1 MYRIAIVNYQAGNLR
16 SVQKAL
22 EKVGAEAFV
31 TSNPDD
37 ILTADGVVFPGQGAC
52 DSSMQNLR
60 SRQLDTTIKEA
71 ISNGKPFLGVCLG
84 MQLLLQNSDEGDES
98 CLGILNGSVRE
109 LPRTVKRPH
118 MGWNQVQILHDDLLF
133 RDIPQDS
140 FFYFVHSFYADPM
153 QSEVVSGVTD
163 YGIEFC
169 SALSFDTEP
178 SRVDVGGDWSCSRL
192 FDLYRL
198 ASGVAC
204 KRGVP

>member
-109 LPRTVKRPH
+109 LPSTVKRPH
-118 MGWNQVQILHDDLLF
+118 MGWNQVQILNNDLLF

-169 SALSFDTEP
+169 SALSFDNVNAVQFHPEK
-178 SRVDVGGDWSCSRL
+178 SGLIGLQIYDNFLKYFCSK
-192 FDLYRL
+192 
-198 ASGVAC
+198 G
-204 KRGVP
+204 K

>member
-109 LPRTVKRPH
+109 LPNTVKRPH
-118 MGWNQVQILHDDLLF
+118 MGWNQVQILNNDLLF

-169 SALSFDTEP
+169 SALSFDNVNAVQFHPEK
-178 SRVDVGGDWSCSRL
+178 
-192 FDLYRL
+192 
-198 ASGVAC
+198 SGLIGLQIYDNFLKYFC
-204 KRGVP
+204 GKGK

>member
-31 TSNPDD
+31 TSSPDE
-37 ILTADGVVFPGQGAC
+37 ILRSDGVVFPGQGAC

-109 LPRTVKRPH
+109 LPSTVKRPH
-118 MGWNQVQILHDDLLF
+118 MGWNQVNILHDDLLF
-133 RDIPQDS
+133 RGIPQDS
-140 FFYFVHSFYADPM
+140 FFYFVHSFYAEPI

-169 SALSFDTEP
+169 SALSFDNVNAVQFHPEK
-178 SRVDVGGDWSCSRL
+178 
-192 FDLYRL
+192 
-198 ASGVAC
+198 SGLIGLKVYDNFLKYFC
-204 KRGVP
+204 GKGK

>member
-109 LPRTVKRPH
+109 LPSTVKRPH
-118 MGWNQVQILHDDLLF
+118 MGWNQVQILNNDLLF

-169 SALSFDTEP
+169 SALSFDNVNPVQFHPEK
-178 SRVDVGGDWSCSRL
+178 
-192 FDLYRL
+192 
-198 ASGVAC
+198 SGLIGLQIYDNFLKYFC
-204 KRGVP
+204 GRGK

>member
-109 LPRTVKRPH
+109 LPSMVKRPH
-118 MGWNQVQILHDDLLF
+118 MGWNQVQILNNDLLF

-153 QSEVVSGVTD
+153 QSEVVSGVTE

-169 SALSFDTEP
+169 SALSFDNVNAVQFHPEK
-178 SRVDVGGDWSCSRL
+178 
-192 FDLYRL
+192 
-198 ASGVAC
+198 SGLIGLQIYDNFLKYFC
-204 KRGVP
+204 GKGK

>member
-109 LPRTVKRPH
+109 LPSTVKRPH
-118 MGWNQVQILHDDLLF
+118 MGWNQVQILHNDLLF

-153 QSEVVSGVTD
+153 RSEVVSGVTD

-169 SALSFDTEP
+169 SALSFDNVNAVQFHPEK
-178 SRVDVGGDWSCSRL
+178 
-192 FDLYRL
+192 
-198 ASGVAC
+198 SGLIGLQIYDNFLKYFC
-204 KRGVP
+204 GKGK

>member
-109 LPRTVKRPH
+109 LPSTVKRPH
-118 MGWNQVQILHDDLLF
+118 MGWNQVQILHNDLLF

-169 SALSFDTEP
+169 SALSFDNVNAVQFHPEK
-178 SRVDVGGDWSCSRL
+178 
-192 FDLYRL
+192 
-198 ASGVAC
+198 SGLIGLRIYDNFLKYFC
-204 KRGVP
+204 GKGK

>member
-37 ILTADGVVFPGQGAC
+37 ILRADGVVFPGQGAC

-109 LPRTVKRPH
+109 LPSTVKRQH
-118 MGWNQVQILHDDLLF
+118 MGWNQVQILNNDLLF

-153 QSEVVSGVTD
+153 QGEVVSGVTD

-169 SALSFDTEP
+169 SALSFDNVNAVQFHPEK
-178 SRVDVGGDWSCSRL
+178 
-192 FDLYRL
+192 
-198 ASGVAC
+198 SGLIGLQIYDNFLKYFC
-204 KRGVP
+204 GKGK

>member
-1 MYRIAIVNYQAGNLR
+1 MYLIAIVNYQAGNLR

-109 LPRTVKRPH
+109 LPSTVKRPH
-118 MGWNQVQILHDDLLF
+118 MGGNQVQILHNDLLF

-169 SALSFDTEP
+169 SALSSDNVNAVQFHPEK
-178 SRVDVGGDWSCSRL
+178 
-192 FDLYRL
+192 
-198 ASGVAC
+198 SGLIGLQIYDNFLKYFC
-204 KRGVP
+204 GKGK

>member
-37 ILTADGVVFPGQGAC
+37 ILTAEGVVFPGQGAC

-98 CLGILNGSVRE
+98 CLGILNGNVRE
-109 LPRTVKRPH
+109 LPSTVKRPH
-118 MGWNQVQILHDDLLF
+118 MGWNQVQILNNDLLF
-133 RDIPQDS
+133 RDIPQES

-153 QSEVVSGVTD
+153 QNEVVSGVTD

-169 SALSFDTEP
+169 SALTFDNVNAVQFHPEK
-178 SRVDVGGDWSCSRL
+178 SGLVGLKIYDNFLKYFCGK
-192 FDLYRL
+192 
-198 ASGVAC
+198 G
-204 KRGVP
+204 K

>member
-71 ISNGKPFLGVCLG
+71 ISNGIPFLGVCLG

-109 LPRTVKRPH
+109 LPSTVKRPH
-118 MGWNQVQILHDDLLF
+118 MGWNQGQILNNDLLF

-169 SALSFDTEP
+169 SALSFDNVNAVQFHPEK
-178 SRVDVGGDWSCSRL
+178 
-192 FDLYRL
+192 
-198 ASGVAC
+198 SGLIGLKIYDNFLKYFC
-204 KRGVP
+204 GKGK

>member
-109 LPRTVKRPH
+109 LPSTVKRPH
-118 MGWNQVQILHDDLLF
+118 MGWNQVQILNNDLLF

-169 SALSFDTEP
+169 SALSFDNVNAVQFHPEK
-178 SRVDVGGDWSCSRL
+178 
-192 FDLYRL
+192 
-198 ASGVAC
+198 SGLIGLQIYDNFLKYFC
-204 KRGVP
+204 GKGK

>member
-109 LPRTVKRPH
+109 LPSTVKRPH
-118 MGWNQVQILHDDLLF
+118 MGWNQVQILNNDLLF

-163 YGIEFC
+163 YGVEFC
-169 SALSFDTEP
+169 SALSFDNVNAVQFHPEK
-178 SRVDVGGDWSCSRL
+178 
-192 FDLYRL
+192 
-198 ASGVAC
+198 SGLIGLQIYDNFLKYFC
-204 KRGVP
+204 GKGK

>member
-109 LPRTVKRPH
+109 LPSTVKRPH
-118 MGWNQVQILHDDLLF
+118 MGWNQVQILNNDLLPF
-133 RDIPQDS
+133 TVSTTFSTIVSPFTSTSFITSTSLMTSTVSVPPQAITAVMATMRRNPTVNLIL
-140 FFYFVHSFYADPM
+140 FMFNKYFLLNDVQTP
-153 QSEVVSGVTD
+153 SG
-163 YGIEFC
+163 I
-169 SALSFDTEP
+169 
-178 SRVDVGGDWSCSRL
+178 
-192 FDLYRL
+192 
-198 ASGVAC
+198 
-204 KRGVP
+204 

>member
-98 CLGILNGSVRE
+98 CLGILDGSVRE
-109 LPRTVKRPH
+109 LPSTVKRPH
-118 MGWNQVQILHDDLLF
+118 MGWNQVQVLNNDLLF

-169 SALSFDTEP
+169 SALSFDNVNAVQFHPEK
-178 SRVDVGGDWSCSRL
+178 
-192 FDLYRL
+192 
-198 ASGVAC
+198 SGLIGLKIYENFLKYFC
-204 KRGVP
+204 GKGK

>member
-60 SRQLDTTIKEA
+60 SRQLATTIKEA

-98 CLGILNGSVRE
+98 CLGILN
-109 LPRTVKRPH
+109 
-118 MGWNQVQILHDDLLF
+118 
-133 RDIPQDS
+133 
-140 FFYFVHSFYADPM
+140 
-153 QSEVVSGVTD
+153 
-163 YGIEFC
+163 
-169 SALSFDTEP
+169 
-178 SRVDVGGDWSCSRL
+178 
-192 FDLYRL
+192 
-198 ASGVAC
+198 
-204 KRGVP
+204 

>member
-22 EKVGAEAFV
+22 EKVGSEAFV

-37 ILTADGVVFPGQGAC
+37 ILRADGVVFPGQGAC

-109 LPRTVKRPH
+109 LPSTVKRPH
-118 MGWNQVQILHDDLLF
+118 MGWNQVQILNNDLLF

-169 SALSFDTEP
+169 SALSFDNVNAVQFHPEK
-178 SRVDVGGDWSCSRL
+178 
-192 FDLYRL
+192 
-198 ASGVAC
+198 SGLIGLQIYDNFLKYFC
-204 KRGVP
+204 GKGK

>member
-1 MYRIAIVNYQAGNLR
+1 MHRIAIVNYQAGNLR

-109 LPRTVKRPH
+109 LPSTVKRPH
-118 MGWNQVQILHDDLLF
+118 MGWNQVQILNNDLLF

-169 SALSFDTEP
+169 SALTFDNVNAVQFHPEK
-178 SRVDVGGDWSCSRL
+178 SGLVGLKIYDNFLKYFCGKGR
-192 FDLYRL
+192 
-198 ASGVAC
+198 
-204 KRGVP
+204 